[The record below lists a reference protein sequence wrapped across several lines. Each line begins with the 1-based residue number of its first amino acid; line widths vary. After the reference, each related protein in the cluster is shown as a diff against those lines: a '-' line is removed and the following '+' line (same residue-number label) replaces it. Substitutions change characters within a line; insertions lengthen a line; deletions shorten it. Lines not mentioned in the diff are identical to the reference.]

1 MKIIIY
7 ISNGFFCI
15 SSIDKHSKYSFTK
28 INGKTDELKKY
39 VETVNFFKNQEVLMV
54 ISAKLYYN
62 NIVNLPFSERETIL
76 KVLPNII
83 LDEHFQKSEEQKFLA
98 TIHSIDKKS
107 NNINAVLI
115 NYINEKYIKE
125 LLVIFQNAKIKGIM
139 PAHLFILSL
148 AKLKNK
154 NIEECKYW
162 RCCDENIVYSYEFDE
177 NSKLKFFRSILAE
190 IGEEAIDI
198 SELISALKKSEYDIL
213 IKQNE
218 SNFIKPN
225 FYDKKKIAIGEFLKS
240 QINRNTAILLILL
253 FAALTIYI
261 FAARYKI
268 KKDYLALAQY
278 YNNLIKDNFSEL
290 KIIVKPEKQ
299 INDILER
306 SYNNH
311 NIIIQHTSL
320 YIDYKNILNNIFLV
334 FERYEI
340 IVNKIVINSNIM
352 TISGEGKTL
361 GDMDKIR
368 IELLNVVPEIFEA
381 RILKSNYKNII
392 TNTGAEFEIQLFLKD
407 KTIKK

>member
-7 ISNGFFCI
+7 ISNDFFCI
-15 SSIDKHSKYSFTK
+15 WSIDKRSKYSFNK
-28 INGKTDELKKY
+28 INGKIDELRKY
-39 VETVNFFKNQEVLMV
+39 VKTADFFKKQEVLII

-83 LDEHFQKSEEQKFLA
+83 LDEHFQKSEDQKFLA
-98 TIHSIDKKS
+98 AIHSIDKKS

-115 NYINEKYIKE
+115 NYIDEKYIKE
-125 LLVIFQNAKIKGIM
+125 LLSIFQNAKIKGIM
-139 PAHLFILSL
+139 PAHLFILNL

-154 NIEECKYW
+154 NIEEYKYW

-177 NSKLKFFRSILAE
+177 NRKLKFFRSILTE

-198 SELISALKKSEYDIL
+198 SESIGALKKLEYDIL

-225 FYDKKKIAIGEFLKS
+225 FYDKKKLAVGEFFNS
-240 QINRNTAILLILL
+240 QINKNTAILLILL
-253 FAALTIYI
+253 FAAMTMYI

-268 KKDYLALAQY
+268 KKDYFALSQY
-278 YNNLIKDNFSEL
+278 YNDLIKNNFPEL

-299 INDILER
+299 INDVLEKI
-306 SYNNH
+306 YNNH
-311 NIIIQHTSL
+311 NIIIQHTPL
-320 YIDYKNILNNIFLV
+320 YIDYKNILNNVFLV

-392 TNTGAEFEIQLFLKD
+392 TNTGAEFEIQLFLKE